1 MASANSVRMDII
13 VRAIDQTKGTLQ
25 SIGREMKN
33 LNVPSASKASQQY
46 NQLMKDVS
54 QLENKLKSLAGTDIS
69 NKDLMSM
76 TKDVNSLNTGIE
88 KLASSTQSIRFDA
101 AVNQLKQLETAT
113 QNVGSAVSSKMTAA
127 FKEAGRTDVTSTLQ
141 KGLDNLTN
149 SAKNLDFK
157 NLTNLS
163 SQTKIVEKDFEN
175 MSNKVQ
181 SEITRIEKAQAKT
194 LASGKE
200 VSPQSAANLS
210 MYKNIQQM
218 LDVERQKFR
227 ENTAAAREL
236 NQAIAQGAGSAGIA
250 KATRQFDALKRSI
263 DNSKLVIKD
272 TTSQMTN
279 FTTGLSKINDI
290 KAQTGSLVSSFL
302 SVSTVLTT
310 ITSRIYDT
318 FNIVKELDKSMTE
331 QAVVTTSTVGDL
343 WGQLPEYTKNATE
356 LGVATKDVYDATT
369 LYVQQGL
376 DAQTSLGVGIETL
389 KMARVAGM
397 EAAKATDAM
406 TAALRGFNLESNQAN
421 AQKINDV
428 YSKIAA
434 ETASDVAELSTA
446 MEKTASLANASGMDV
461 ETTTSF
467 LAQMIE
473 TTREAP
479 ENLGT
484 ALKTIIARFQNI
496 KDNPLEVMTDDS
508 GSYSYNKVDEA
519 LQSIGVSLKEDNG
532 DFRNFGDV
540 ILDIS
545 KKWNTLS
552 QAQQKYIATQAAG
565 SRRNECCPL
574 LSAA

>member
-181 SEITRIEKAQAKT
+181 SEITRIEKAQAKA

-397 EAAKATDAM
+397 EAARATDAM